1 MIIENQ
7 KDLTFSGDSIT
18 GEYGILAKAG
28 EGTMTINSAGTFE
41 MGEIRALG
49 GNLLVKSNIDVN
61 SVSILGENA
70 LLSFENV
77 NNAKINDSLSLSRG
91 GTLSLLQSKVTAGN
105 LVRFDNSVIDLKDA
119 SSKITAG
126 TIDLLNA
133 SKVQGF

>member
-1 MIIENQ
+1 
-7 KDLTFSGDSIT
+7 
-18 GEYGILAKAG
+18 
-28 EGTMTINSAGTFE
+28 MTINSAGTFE